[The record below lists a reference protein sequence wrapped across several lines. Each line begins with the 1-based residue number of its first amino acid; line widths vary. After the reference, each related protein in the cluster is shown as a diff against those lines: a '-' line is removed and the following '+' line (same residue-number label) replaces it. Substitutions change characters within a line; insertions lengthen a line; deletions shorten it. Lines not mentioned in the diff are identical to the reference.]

1 MRVHSANRAAGLVLL
16 VITFLLAA
24 FSAANGQAG
33 AQAPAK
39 PKTAQRTNASP
50 KASGKPGGM
59 TARGAQRG
67 EFTQSDKDTFEKETR
82 SAIIVAPSYR
92 DSGLATLRYT
102 FADAVEL
109 KGELERQGYNV
120 RLIPSTEATAE
131 GIRQTLANQKTFL
144 EGTEQATLLF
154 AFMGH
159 GFQDSHGQNYLMT
172 YGADPNN
179 MDKEALSVDEVQSL
193 MSASGARRKVIFIDA
208 CRNVPGTRDAEK
220 PRTMA
225 DFKAAEGM
233 AILLATKPGAYSYE
247 DPELSHGVFTYFLLD
262 GLRGKAAGKDGFVT
276 FRDVSDYVERSVT
289 AYAMKKDQ
297 GQKPLAT
304 LKDVGGDFLLATA
317 APPKPDEVKS
327 VPGASQ
333 ITSDAVVMRAVAINR
348 SFFVTLSDDSLALI
362 DSSTGQPF
370 AILSEHADQLKDKAA
385 MNKASYRWFAGDAPG
400 NNALHMVAEIKGS
413 SEMLHLWGRIGKPC
427 PNDQACSTVPYPLL
441 PGEVRDQ
448 KSATLKTA
456 KKVFG
461 LGALTHKTAGT
472 GVSLAAKTDVIEH
485 SGLAA
490 DSRDKFVWTKFD
502 LTNTTKLPAS
512 AAHQA
517 QP

>member
-1 MRVHSANRAAGLVLL
+1 MRIRPWNPAAGFISLA
-16 VITFLLAA
+16 TMFLLAG
-24 FSAANGQAG
+24 FSTAGGQTQP
-33 AQAPAK
+33 QAPAK
-39 PKTAQRTNASP
+39 PKTAHHADSSP
-50 KASGKPGGM
+50 KASGKQGGM
-59 TARGAQRG
+59 TARGAQR
-67 EFTQSDKDTFEKETR
+67 EQFTQNDKDTFEKETR

-92 DSGLATLRYT
+92 DSGLATLRFT
-102 FADAVEL
+102 FADAIEL
-109 KGELERQGYNV
+109 KAELERQGYTV
-120 RLIPSTEATAE
+120 RVIPSTEATAD
-131 GIRQTLANQKTFL
+131 GIRQSLANQKTFL
-144 EGTEQATLLF
+144 EGTKQATLLF

-159 GFQDSHGQNYLMT
+159 GFEDGHGKNYLMT

-179 MDKEALSVDEVQSL
+179 LDKEALSVDEVQSL

-220 PRTMA
+220 ARTMA

-247 DPELSHGVFTYFLLD
+247 DSDLSHGVFTYFLLD

-276 FRDVSDYVERSVT
+276 FHDLSDYVERSVS

-297 GQKPLAT
+297 AQKPLAT

-327 VPGASQ
+327 IATASQ
-333 ITSDAVVMRAVAINR
+333 VTSDAVVMRAVAINR
-348 SFFVTLSDDSLALI
+348 AFFASLSDDSLVLI
-362 DSSTGQPF
+362 DTSTGQPF
-370 AILSEHADQLKDKAA
+370 AILSEHSEQLKDKAA
-385 MNKASYRWFAGDAPG
+385 MSKASYRWFAGNAPG
-400 NNALHMVAEIKGS
+400 DNVVHMVAEMKGN
-413 SEMLHLWGRIGKPC
+413 EMLHLWGRIGKPC
-427 PNDQACSTVPYPLL
+427 PNDQPCSTAPYPLL

-448 KSATLKTA
+448 KAGALDKT
-456 KKVFG
+456 KKVFS
-461 LGALTHKTAGT
+461 LGALSRKTAEK
-472 GVSLAAKTDVIEH
+472 GVSLAAKTEVIQH

-502 LTNTTKLPAS
+502 LTNTAKVPTAT
-512 AAHQA
+512 AHQA